1 MPGSYGSTLTYK
13 IHKTMSRIKRGSS
26 AINTAEKRLSGLVSI
41 DPKLDLGNGNTVEAY
56 TAKITRTQT
65 LLDDYNTKLSELDT
79 AKNNFDQAELE
90 LDMFTANMRTA
101 AGLKYGKNSN
111 EYEQAG
117 GIRTSERKTAVRKA
131 KTTTTK

>member
-1 MPGSYGSTLTYK
+1 
-13 IHKTMSRIKRGSS
+13 MSRIKRGSP
-26 AINTAEKRLSGLVSI
+26 AIISAEKRLSGLVTI

-56 TAKITRTQT
+56 AAKITSTQT

-79 AKNNFDQAELE
+79 AKNNLDQAELE
-90 LDMFTANMRTA
+90 LDAYSANMRTA
-101 AGLKYGKNSN
+101 VGLKYGRNSN

-117 GIRTSERKTAVRKA
+117 GTRTSERKAPVRKA

>member
-65 LLDDYNTKLSELDT
+65 LLDEYNTKLSELDT

-111 EYEQAG
+111 EYELAG
-117 GIRTSERKTAVRKA
+117 GTRKSERKSSARKTQP
-131 KTTTTK
+131 TTTQ